1 MPETIEASLYDFPK
15 YYDLLFGSD
24 WKAEFDFLQAVFE
37 KHAGRRVRRVF
48 EPACGTGRLLIKLAQ
63 AGYQVGGNDL
73 NPKAVAFC
81 NKRLKRNGFGE
92 PVTVGDM
99 SNFTLKRRFD
109 AGFNTIN
116 SFRHLA
122 TEEQARAHLQCMAD
136 ATNTGGLY
144 VLGLHLIPTRG
155 ERNEEESWSAR
166 RGNLVINSHM
176 WSKSIDTRRRMEILG
191 MRLDAYTPSSHV
203 RINDEMFYRTYNKR
217 QIESL
222 FAAVPDWEPV
232 ETYDFA
238 YEIDE
243 PIHVDARTEDVV
255 FILKKRAK

>member
-1 MPETIEASLYDFPK
+1 MPETIDASLYDFPK

-24 WKAEFDFLQAVFE
+24 WKAEFDFLQAVFK
-37 KHAGRRVRRVF
+37 KHANRKVQRVF

-63 AGYQVGGNDL
+63 AGYAVSGNDL
-73 NPKAVAFC
+73 NPKAVAYC
-81 NKRLKRNGFGE
+81 NRRLKRHGFGE

-99 SNFTLKRRFD
+99 SDFRVKRRFD

-122 TEEQARAHLQCMAD
+122 TEEQAQSHLQCMAD
-136 ATNTGGLY
+136 ATNVGGLY

-155 ERNEEESWSAR
+155 DRNEEESWSAR
-166 RGNLVINSHM
+166 RGNLVVNSHM
-176 WSKSIDTRRRMEILG
+176 WSKAIDTRRRMEILG
-191 MRLDAYTPSSHV
+191 LTLDVYTPTEQF

-217 QIESL
+217 QLESL
-222 FAAVPDWEPV
+222 VASVPAWQIV

-238 YEIDE
+238 YEIDA
-243 PIHVDARTEDVV
+243 PVTVDATTEDVV
-255 FILKKRAK
+255 YILRKR